1 MSFLTYAIAAKL
13 ERGTHLLDTLVSK
26 QDIPKDQLE
35 RDLNTLH
42 FNPSTLLKAE
52 LIERDFHK
60 AVDVLFTKRLVAR
73 GNASYG
79 VEIEGEERV
88 IESLK
93 LVHQAT
99 NDDIYQSG
107 LRSLAHHLGSRKL
120 IETTNAVVLG
130 GDIELTDTE
139 YEFEKPYT
147 DETIASILDL
157 AETEEK
163 VASEKNVASEQVTSE
178 QATSEQGVTSEQAT
192 SEQATSEQVT
202 SEEAT
207 SEEATSEQVTSEQAT
222 SEEVIS
228 GQETSEQATSEQA
241 TSEQETSEQKT
252 SEQETSEEATS
263 EEVTSGQEPM
273 ALDVAKEPSVDALP
287 EQIDELETHDVTMSE
302 TATEAA
308 TKSLP
313 FTSEELEAYAKEI
326 VERGNKLAKDA
337 EQKGA
342 PDFVNEVP
350 DFGHSETSDVLA
362 VLGDSADAS
371 VVVSEDTHASEQTVG
386 DSNEADASTVVSEDT
401 HASEEAEALNHMIDE
416 ISTDLKTSEKPVLD
430 VTPSEGPSVDTV
442 TKAFGGSLDGLSVVS
457 NLGRLHDVGQPIASQ
472 FAR

>member
-35 RDLNTLH
+35 RDLNTLQ

-93 LVHQAT
+93 LVHQVT

-107 LRSLAHHLGSRKL
+107 LQSLAHHLGSRKL

-130 GDIELTDTE
+130 GDIELTDAE
-139 YEFEKPYT
+139 YDLEKPYT
-147 DETIASILDL
+147 DETIAVILES
-157 AETEEK
+157 AETDEKTAFENVVEET
-163 VASEKNVASEQVTSE
+163 VDEHESEHETADEHETVDEHEFEHETADEHEPGHETADKSETEHGKADESEIEHEKANESEAEHEKADESEAEHENVDESETEHETADDSE
-178 QATSEQGVTSEQAT
+178 TEHEKADEPEQTVVDSVE
-192 SEQATSEQVT
+192 SS
-202 SEEAT
+202 
-207 SEEATSEQVTSEQAT
+207 
-222 SEEVIS
+222 EVI
-228 GQETSEQATSEQA
+228 TDT
-241 TSEQETSEQKT
+241 
-252 SEQETSEEATS
+252 
-263 EEVTSGQEPM
+263 VTP
-273 ALDVAKEPSVDALP
+273 
-287 EQIDELETHDVTMSE
+287 SE

-308 TKSLP
+308 TKEFP
-313 FTSEELEAYAKEI
+313 FSDDELTELAKGI
-326 VERGNKLAKDA
+326 IERGNKIAA
-337 EQKGA
+337 
-342 PDFVNEVP
+342 EVP

-362 VLGDSADAS
+362 VLGDTTEDVKSTDDSTEVNA
-371 VVVSEDTHASEQTVG
+371 SEDAHASEQATS
-386 DSNEADASTVVSEDT
+386 DVS
-401 HASEEAEALNHMIDE
+401 EAEALNHMIDE
-416 ISTDLKTSEKPVLD
+416 ISTDLKTSEKSEAD
-430 VTPSEGPSVDTV
+430 VTASEGPSVEDV
-442 TKAFGGSLDGLSVVS
+442 AKAFGGSLDGVSVVS
-457 NLGRLHDVGQPIASQ
+457 NLGRLHEVGKPITSQ

>member
-35 RDLNTLH
+35 RDLNTLQ

-107 LRSLAHHLGSRKL
+107 LHSLAYHLGSRKL

-130 GDIELTDTE
+130 GDIELTDAE
-139 YEFEKPYT
+139 YDLEKPYT
-147 DETIASILDL
+147 DETIVAILES
-157 AETEEK
+157 AETDEK
-163 VASEKNVASEQVTSE
+163 TASENVVNETTDEQDAEIKHETVDESEHKTADEHDVEPEIVDEAEPETIDDAEREIVDESEHGTVDESEHETVNESEIEHETSDKHDVESETEHDVEHEKADVSEQTVVDSVESSEVVADTVT
-178 QATSEQGVTSEQAT
+178 
-192 SEQATSEQVT
+192 
-202 SEEAT
+202 
-207 SEEATSEQVTSEQAT
+207 
-222 SEEVIS
+222 
-228 GQETSEQATSEQA
+228 
-241 TSEQETSEQKT
+241 
-252 SEQETSEEATS
+252 
-263 EEVTSGQEPM
+263 P
-273 ALDVAKEPSVDALP
+273 
-287 EQIDELETHDVTMSE
+287 SE

-308 TKSLP
+308 TKEFP
-313 FTSEELEAYAKEI
+313 FSDAELEELAKGVI
-326 VERGNKLAKDA
+326 ERGNKIAAD
-337 EQKGA
+337 
-342 PDFVNEVP
+342 VP

-362 VLGDSADAS
+362 VLDDSTEDVKSTDDSAEVNASEDAH
-371 VVVSEDTHASEQTVG
+371 VSEQATSDVS
-386 DSNEADASTVVSEDT
+386 EAD
-401 HASEEAEALNHMIDE
+401 ALNHMIDN
-416 ISTDLKTSEKPVLD
+416 ISTDLKTSEKSEAD
-430 VTPSEGPSVDTV
+430 VTVSEGPSVEDV
-442 TKAFGGSLDGLSVVS
+442 AKAFGGSLDGVSIVS
-457 NLGRLHDVGQPIASQ
+457 NLGRMHEVGKPITSQ
-472 FAR
+472 FVR

>member
-35 RDLNTLH
+35 RDLNTLQ

-93 LVHQAT
+93 LVHHVT

-107 LRSLAHHLGSRKL
+107 LQSFAHHLGSRKL

-130 GDIELTDTE
+130 GDIELTDAE
-139 YEFEKPYT
+139 YDLEKPYT
-147 DETIASILDL
+147 DETIATILKS
-157 AETEEK
+157 AETDEK
-163 VASEKNVASEQVTSE
+163 TASENVVDETSVEQDVEIKHEIVDESEHKTADEHDVEPETVDEAEPEIVDEAESKTVDEFEYETVDESEHETVNESEIEHEIKHETFDGHDVESETEHDVKHETADASEQTVVDSVESSEVVTDM
-178 QATSEQGVTSEQAT
+178 VT
-192 SEQATSEQVT
+192 
-202 SEEAT
+202 
-207 SEEATSEQVTSEQAT
+207 
-222 SEEVIS
+222 
-228 GQETSEQATSEQA
+228 
-241 TSEQETSEQKT
+241 
-252 SEQETSEEATS
+252 
-263 EEVTSGQEPM
+263 P
-273 ALDVAKEPSVDALP
+273 
-287 EQIDELETHDVTMSE
+287 SE

-308 TKSLP
+308 TKELP
-313 FTSEELEAYAKEI
+313 FSDAELEELAKGI
-326 VERGNKLAKDA
+326 IERGNKLAA
-337 EQKGA
+337 
-342 PDFVNEVP
+342 EVP

-362 VLGDSADAS
+362 VLGDSTEDVKS
-371 VVVSEDTHASEQTVG
+371 TEVIEPSEVVSEDVHASEQKDV
-386 DSNEADASTVVSEDT
+386 
-401 HASEEAEALNHMIDE
+401 HASEQATSDVSEAEALNHMIDE
-416 ISTDLKTSEKPVLD
+416 ISTDLKTSEKSEAD
-430 VTPSEGPSVDTV
+430 VTASEGPSVEDV
-442 TKAFGGSLDGLSVVS
+442 AKAFGGSLDGVSVVS
-457 NLGRLHDVGQPIASQ
+457 NLGRLHEVGKPITSQ

>member
-35 RDLNTLH
+35 RDLNTLQ

-93 LVHQAT
+93 LVHQVT

-107 LRSLAHHLGSRKL
+107 LQSLAHHLGSRKL

-130 GDIELTDTE
+130 GDIELTDAE
-139 YEFEKPYT
+139 YDLEKPYT
-147 DETIASILDL
+147 DETIVAILES
-157 AETEEK
+157 AETDEK
-163 VASEKNVASEQVTSE
+163 TASENVVDETFDGQDAEIKHETVDDSEHKTADEHDVE
-178 QATSEQGVTSEQAT
+178 H
-192 SEQATSEQVT
+192 
-202 SEEAT
+202 
-207 SEEATSEQVTSEQAT
+207 
-222 SEEVIS
+222 
-228 GQETSEQATSEQA
+228 ETVDE
-241 TSEQETSEQKT
+241 
-252 SEQETSEEATS
+252 
-263 EEVTSGQEPM
+263 
-273 ALDVAKEPSVDALP
+273 LDA
-287 EQIDELETHDVTMSE
+287 ELETVDEAERETVDEFEHETVDESEHETVNESEIEHETSDKHDVESETESEIEHEKADVSEQTVVDSVESSEVVTDTVTPSE

-308 TKSLP
+308 TKEFP
-313 FTSEELEAYAKEI
+313 FSDDELTELAKGVI
-326 VERGNKLAKDA
+326 ERGNKLA
-337 EQKGA
+337 
-342 PDFVNEVP
+342 NEVP

-362 VLGDSADAS
+362 VLGDSTDEIEPVDVTASEDAH
-371 VVVSEDTHASEQTVG
+371 VSEQAVETSAVS
-386 DSNEADASTVVSEDT
+386 EADS
-401 HASEEAEALNHMIDE
+401 LNDLIDN
-416 ISTDLKTSEKPVLD
+416 ISTDLKTSEKSEVD
-430 VTPSEGPSVDTV
+430 VTASEGPSVEDV
-442 TKAFGGSLDGLSVVS
+442 AKAFGGSLDGVSVVS
-457 NLGRLHDVGQPIASQ
+457 NLGRLHEVGKPITSQ

>member
-35 RDLNTLH
+35 RDLNTLQ

-107 LRSLAHHLGSRKL
+107 LQSLAHHLGSRKL
-120 IETTNAVVLG
+120 IETTNVVVLG
-130 GDIELTDTE
+130 GDIELTDAE
-139 YEFEKPYT
+139 YDLEKPYT
-147 DETIASILDL
+147 DETIATVLKS
-157 AETEEK
+157 AETDEK
-163 VASEKNVASEQVTSE
+163 TAFENVVDETFDEQDAEIKHETVDDSEHKTADEHDVEHETVDEPEAEPETVDEADYETVDESEHEPVDEFEHETVNESEIEHDVEHEKADASEQIVVDSVESSEVVAEDTVT
-178 QATSEQGVTSEQAT
+178 
-192 SEQATSEQVT
+192 
-202 SEEAT
+202 
-207 SEEATSEQVTSEQAT
+207 
-222 SEEVIS
+222 
-228 GQETSEQATSEQA
+228 
-241 TSEQETSEQKT
+241 
-252 SEQETSEEATS
+252 
-263 EEVTSGQEPM
+263 P
-273 ALDVAKEPSVDALP
+273 
-287 EQIDELETHDVTMSE
+287 SE

-308 TKSLP
+308 TKEFP
-313 FTSEELEAYAKEI
+313 FSDDELTELAKGVI
-326 VERGNKLAKDA
+326 ERGNELAAD
-337 EQKGA
+337 
-342 PDFVNEVP
+342 VP

-362 VLGDSADAS
+362 VLGDSSEDVKS
-371 VVVSEDTHASEQTVG
+371 TEVIEPSEVVSDDVHALEQKDVHASEQ
-386 DSNEADASTVVSEDT
+386 VVKTSDV
-401 HASEEAEALNHMIDE
+401 SEAEALNHMIDN
-416 ISTDLKTSEKPVLD
+416 ISTDFKTSEKSEVD
-430 VTPSEGPSVDTV
+430 VTASEGPSVEDV
-442 TKAFGGSLDGLSVVS
+442 AKAFGGSLDGVSVVS
-457 NLGRLHDVGQPIASQ
+457 NLGRLHEVGKPITSQ

>member
-35 RDLNTLH
+35 RDLNTLQ

-93 LVHQAT
+93 LVHQVT

-107 LRSLAHHLGSRKL
+107 LQSLAHHLGSRKL

-130 GDIELTDTE
+130 GDIELTDAE
-139 YEFEKPYT
+139 YDLEKPYT
-147 DETIASILDL
+147 DETIVTILKS
-157 AETEEK
+157 AETDEK
-163 VASEKNVASEQVTSE
+163 TTSENVFDETADKQEMVDDHKSEHETADEHETLDEHEVADDHESEHETVAESEHGTVDESEHETVNESEHGTVDESEHEKADESEIEHEKADESEIEHEKADVSEQTVVDSVESSEVVTD
-178 QATSEQGVTSEQAT
+178 TVT
-192 SEQATSEQVT
+192 
-202 SEEAT
+202 
-207 SEEATSEQVTSEQAT
+207 
-222 SEEVIS
+222 
-228 GQETSEQATSEQA
+228 
-241 TSEQETSEQKT
+241 
-252 SEQETSEEATS
+252 
-263 EEVTSGQEPM
+263 P
-273 ALDVAKEPSVDALP
+273 
-287 EQIDELETHDVTMSE
+287 SE

-308 TKSLP
+308 TKEFP
-313 FTSEELEAYAKEI
+313 FSDDELTELAKGVI
-326 VERGNKLAKDA
+326 ERGNKLA
-337 EQKGA
+337 
-342 PDFVNEVP
+342 NEVP

-362 VLGDSADAS
+362 VLGDSTEDVKSTDDSAEVNA
-371 VVVSEDTHASEQTVG
+371 SEDVHASEQATSAV
-386 DSNEADASTVVSEDT
+386 SEADS
-401 HASEEAEALNHMIDE
+401 LNDLIDN
-416 ISTDLKTSEKPVLD
+416 ISTDLKTSEKSEVD
-430 VTPSEGPSVDTV
+430 VTASEGPSVEDV
-442 TKAFGGSLDGLSVVS
+442 AKAFGGSLDGVSVVS
-457 NLGRLHDVGQPIASQ
+457 NLGRLHEVGKPITSQ

>member
-35 RDLNTLH
+35 RDLNTLQ

-93 LVHQAT
+93 LVHQVT

-107 LRSLAHHLGSRKL
+107 LQSLAHHLGSRKL

-130 GDIELTDTE
+130 GDIELTDAE
-139 YEFEKPYT
+139 YDLEKPYT
-147 DETIASILDL
+147 DETIAAILES
-157 AETEEK
+157 AETDEK
-163 VASEKNVASEQVTSE
+163 TASENVVDETFDGQDAEIKHETVDDSEHKTADEHDVE
-178 QATSEQGVTSEQAT
+178 H
-192 SEQATSEQVT
+192 
-202 SEEAT
+202 
-207 SEEATSEQVTSEQAT
+207 
-222 SEEVIS
+222 
-228 GQETSEQATSEQA
+228 ET
-241 TSEQETSEQKT
+241 
-252 SEQETSEEATS
+252 
-263 EEVTSGQEPM
+263 V
-273 ALDVAKEPSVDALP
+273 
-287 EQIDELETHDVTMSE
+287 DELETADEHETVEGHGLVDEHETVEEHESVDEHEIADEHETADEHEIEHVTEHETTDESGTEPETADVSEQTVVDSVESSEVVTDTVTPSE

-308 TKSLP
+308 TKEFP
-313 FTSEELEAYAKEI
+313 FSDDELTELAKGVI
-326 VERGNKLAKDA
+326 ERGNKLA
-337 EQKGA
+337 
-342 PDFVNEVP
+342 NEVP

-362 VLGDSADAS
+362 VLGDSTEDVKSTDDSAEVNA
-371 VVVSEDTHASEQTVG
+371 SEDVHASDQATS
-386 DSNEADASTVVSEDT
+386 DVS
-401 HASEEAEALNHMIDE
+401 EAEALNHMIDN
-416 ISTDLKTSEKPVLD
+416 ISTDLKTSEKSEVD
-430 VTPSEGPSVDTV
+430 VTASEGPSVEDV
-442 TKAFGGSLDGLSVVS
+442 AKAFGGSLDGVSVVS
-457 NLGRLHDVGQPIASQ
+457 NLGRLHEVGKPITSQ

>member
-35 RDLNTLH
+35 RDLNTLQ

-93 LVHQAT
+93 LVHQTT

-107 LRSLAHHLGSRKL
+107 LQSLAHHLGSRKL

-130 GDIELTDTE
+130 GDIELTDAE
-139 YEFEKPYT
+139 YDLEKPYT
-147 DETIASILDL
+147 DDVIAAILKL
-157 AETEEK
+157 EETEKTVSENVVNETTDEQDAEIKHETVDDSEHKTADEHDVEHETVDELDVETVDEAERETVDEFEHETVDESEHETVNESEIEHETSDKYDVESETESEIEHEK
-163 VASEKNVASEQVTSE
+163 ADVSEQTVVDSVESSEVVTD
-178 QATSEQGVTSEQAT
+178 TVT
-192 SEQATSEQVT
+192 
-202 SEEAT
+202 
-207 SEEATSEQVTSEQAT
+207 
-222 SEEVIS
+222 
-228 GQETSEQATSEQA
+228 
-241 TSEQETSEQKT
+241 
-252 SEQETSEEATS
+252 
-263 EEVTSGQEPM
+263 P
-273 ALDVAKEPSVDALP
+273 
-287 EQIDELETHDVTMSE
+287 SE

-308 TKSLP
+308 TKEFP
-313 FTSEELEAYAKEI
+313 FSDDELTELAKGVI
-326 VERGNKLAKDA
+326 ERGNKLA
-337 EQKGA
+337 
-342 PDFVNEVP
+342 NEVP

-362 VLGDSADAS
+362 VLGDSTDEIEPADVTAS
-371 VVVSEDTHASEQTVG
+371 EDAHVSEQAVETSVVSEA
-386 DSNEADASTVVSEDT
+386 DS
-401 HASEEAEALNHMIDE
+401 LNDLIDN
-416 ISTDLKTSEKPVLD
+416 ISTDLKTSEKSEVD
-430 VTPSEGPSVDTV
+430 VTASEGPSVEDV
-442 TKAFGGSLDGLSVVS
+442 AKAFGGSLDGVSVVS
-457 NLGRLHDVGQPIASQ
+457 NLGRLHEVGKPITSQ

>member
-35 RDLNTLH
+35 RDLNTLQ

-93 LVHQAT
+93 LVHQVT

-107 LRSLAHHLGSRKL
+107 LQSLAYHLGSRKL

-130 GDIELTDTE
+130 GDIELTDAE
-139 YEFEKPYT
+139 YDLEKPYT
-147 DETIASILDL
+147 DETIAAILEL
-157 AETEEK
+157 AETDEK
-163 VASEKNVASEQVTSE
+163 TASENVSDETADKQETVDDHESEHEMADEHETLDEHEVADDHKSEHETVDEHETGHETVDESETEHEKANEFEPEHEKADESEIEHEKADESEIEHEKADVSEQVVVDSVESSE
-178 QATSEQGVTSEQAT
+178 VVADTVT
-192 SEQATSEQVT
+192 
-202 SEEAT
+202 
-207 SEEATSEQVTSEQAT
+207 
-222 SEEVIS
+222 
-228 GQETSEQATSEQA
+228 
-241 TSEQETSEQKT
+241 
-252 SEQETSEEATS
+252 
-263 EEVTSGQEPM
+263 P
-273 ALDVAKEPSVDALP
+273 
-287 EQIDELETHDVTMSE
+287 SE

-308 TKSLP
+308 TKEFP
-313 FTSEELEAYAKEI
+313 FSDDELTELAKGVI
-326 VERGNKLAKDA
+326 ERGNKLAA
-337 EQKGA
+337 
-342 PDFVNEVP
+342 EVP

-362 VLGDSADAS
+362 VLGDSTDEVEPVDINA
-371 VVVSEDTHASEQTVG
+371 SEDVHASEQAT
-386 DSNEADASTVVSEDT
+386 SEVS
-401 HASEEAEALNHMIDE
+401 EAEALNHMIDE
-416 ISTDLKTSEKPVLD
+416 ISTDLKTSEKSEVD
-430 VTPSEGPSVDTV
+430 VTASEGPSVEDV
-442 TKAFGGSLDGLSVVS
+442 AKAFGGSLDGVSVVS
-457 NLGRLHDVGQPIASQ
+457 NLGRLHEVGKPITSQ

>member
-35 RDLNTLH
+35 RDLNTLQ

-93 LVHQAT
+93 LVHQVT

-107 LRSLAHHLGSRKL
+107 LQSLAHHLGSRKL

-130 GDIELTDTE
+130 GDIELTDAE
-139 YEFEKPYT
+139 YDLEKPYT
-147 DETIASILDL
+147 DDVIAAILKL
-157 AETEEK
+157 EETEKTVSENVVNETTDEQDAEIKHETVDEFEHKTADEHDVESETVNDAEPETVDEADRETVDESEHETVDESEHETVNESEIEHETSDKHDVESEIEHDVEHEK
-163 VASEKNVASEQVTSE
+163 VDASEQTVVDSVE
-178 QATSEQGVTSEQAT
+178 SS
-192 SEQATSEQVT
+192 
-202 SEEAT
+202 
-207 SEEATSEQVTSEQAT
+207 
-222 SEEVIS
+222 EVI
-228 GQETSEQATSEQA
+228 TDT
-241 TSEQETSEQKT
+241 
-252 SEQETSEEATS
+252 
-263 EEVTSGQEPM
+263 VTP
-273 ALDVAKEPSVDALP
+273 
-287 EQIDELETHDVTMSE
+287 SE

-308 TKSLP
+308 TKEFP
-313 FTSEELEAYAKEI
+313 FSDDELTELAKGVI
-326 VERGNKLAKDA
+326 ERGNKLAAD
-337 EQKGA
+337 
-342 PDFVNEVP
+342 VP

-362 VLGDSADAS
+362 VLGDSTEDVKSTVDSAEVNA
-371 VVVSEDTHASEQTVG
+371 SEDAHASEQATS
-386 DSNEADASTVVSEDT
+386 DVS
-401 HASEEAEALNHMIDE
+401 EAEALNHMIDE
-416 ISTDLKTSEKPVLD
+416 ISTDLKTSEKSEAD
-430 VTPSEGPSVDTV
+430 VTASEGPSVDDV
-442 TKAFGGSLDGLSVVS
+442 AKALGSVDAVGMVS
-457 NLGRLHDVGQPIASQ
+457 GLGRLHDFGQPIASQ

>member
-35 RDLNTLH
+35 RDLNTLQ

-107 LRSLAHHLGSRKL
+107 LQSLAHHLGSRKL
-120 IETTNAVVLG
+120 FETTNAVVLG
-130 GDIELTDTE
+130 GDIELTDAE
-139 YEFEKPYT
+139 YDLEKPYT
-147 DETIASILDL
+147 DDVIAAILKL
-157 AETEEK
+157 EETEKTVSENVVNETTDEQDAEIKHETVDEFEHKTADEHDVEPETVNDAEPETVDEADRETVDESEHETVDESEHETVNESEIEYETSDKHDVESEIEHDVEHEK
-163 VASEKNVASEQVTSE
+163 VDVSEQTVVDSVESSEVVADTVT
-178 QATSEQGVTSEQAT
+178 
-192 SEQATSEQVT
+192 
-202 SEEAT
+202 
-207 SEEATSEQVTSEQAT
+207 
-222 SEEVIS
+222 
-228 GQETSEQATSEQA
+228 
-241 TSEQETSEQKT
+241 
-252 SEQETSEEATS
+252 
-263 EEVTSGQEPM
+263 P
-273 ALDVAKEPSVDALP
+273 
-287 EQIDELETHDVTMSE
+287 SE

-308 TKSLP
+308 TKEFP
-313 FTSEELEAYAKEI
+313 FSDDELTELAKGVI
-326 VERGNKLAKDA
+326 ERGNKLAA
-337 EQKGA
+337 
-342 PDFVNEVP
+342 EVP

-362 VLGDSADAS
+362 VLGDSTDEVEPVDINA
-371 VVVSEDTHASEQTVG
+371 SEDVHASEQATS
-386 DSNEADASTVVSEDT
+386 DVS
-401 HASEEAEALNHMIDE
+401 EAEALNHMIDE
-416 ISTDLKTSEKPVLD
+416 ISTDLKTSEKSEVD
-430 VTPSEGPSVDTV
+430 VTASEGPSVEDV
-442 TKAFGGSLDGLSVVS
+442 AKAFGGSLDGVSVVS
-457 NLGRLHDVGQPIASQ
+457 NLGRLHEVGKPITSQ

>member
-35 RDLNTLH
+35 RDLNTLQ

-107 LRSLAHHLGSRKL
+107 LYSLAHHLGSRKL

-130 GDIELTDTE
+130 GDIELTDAE
-139 YEFEKPYT
+139 YDLEKPYT
-147 DETIASILDL
+147 DETIAAILES
-157 AETEEK
+157 AETDEK
-163 VASEKNVASEQVTSE
+163 TVSENVVD
-178 QATSEQGVTSEQAT
+178 
-192 SEQATSEQVT
+192 
-202 SEEAT
+202 
-207 SEEATSEQVTSEQAT
+207 
-222 SEEVIS
+222 
-228 GQETSEQATSEQA
+228 ETSGGQDAEIKHETVDKSEH
-241 TSEQETSEQKT
+241 KT
-252 SEQETSEEATS
+252 ADEH
-263 EEVTSGQEPM
+263 
-273 ALDVAKEPSVDALP
+273 DA
-287 EQIDELETHDVTMSE
+287 ELETVDEAEPETVDEAGRELVDESGHETVDESEHETVNESEIEHETSDKHNVESETEHDVEYEKANVSEQTVVDSVESSEVVADTVTPSE

-308 TKSLP
+308 TKEFP
-313 FTSEELEAYAKEI
+313 FSDDELTELAKGVI
-326 VERGNKLAKDA
+326 ERGNKLA
-337 EQKGA
+337 
-342 PDFVNEVP
+342 NEVP

-362 VLGDSADAS
+362 VLGDSTDEIEPAEVNA
-371 VVVSEDTHASEQTVG
+371 SEDVHASDQATS
-386 DSNEADASTVVSEDT
+386 DVS
-401 HASEEAEALNHMIDE
+401 EAEALNHMIDE
-416 ISTDLKTSEKPVLD
+416 ISTDLKTSEKSEAD
-430 VTPSEGPSVDTV
+430 VTASEGPSVEDV
-442 TKAFGGSLDGLSVVS
+442 AKAFGGSLDGVSVVS
-457 NLGRLHDVGQPIASQ
+457 NLGRLHEVGKPITSQ

>member
-35 RDLNTLH
+35 RDLNTLQ

-93 LVHQAT
+93 LVHQVT

-107 LRSLAHHLGSRKL
+107 LQSLAHHLGSRKL

-130 GDIELTDTE
+130 GDIELTDAE
-139 YEFEKPYT
+139 YDLEKPYT
-147 DETIASILDL
+147 DETIAAILES
-157 AETEEK
+157 AETDEK
-163 VASEKNVASEQVTSE
+163 TASENVVDETFDGQDAEIKHETVDDSEHKTADEHDVE
-178 QATSEQGVTSEQAT
+178 H
-192 SEQATSEQVT
+192 
-202 SEEAT
+202 
-207 SEEATSEQVTSEQAT
+207 
-222 SEEVIS
+222 
-228 GQETSEQATSEQA
+228 ETVDE
-241 TSEQETSEQKT
+241 
-252 SEQETSEEATS
+252 
-263 EEVTSGQEPM
+263 
-273 ALDVAKEPSVDALP
+273 LDA
-287 EQIDELETHDVTMSE
+287 ELETVDEAERETVDEFEHETVDESEHETVNESEIEHETSDKHDVESETESEIEHEKADVSEQTVVDSVESSEVVTDTVTPSE

-308 TKSLP
+308 TKEFP
-313 FTSEELEAYAKEI
+313 FSDDELTELAKGVI
-326 VERGNKLAKDA
+326 ERGNKLA
-337 EQKGA
+337 
-342 PDFVNEVP
+342 NEVP

-362 VLGDSADAS
+362 VLGDSTDEIEPVDVTASEDAH
-371 VVVSEDTHASEQTVG
+371 VSEQAVETSAVS
-386 DSNEADASTVVSEDT
+386 EADS
-401 HASEEAEALNHMIDE
+401 LNDLIDN
-416 ISTDLKTSEKPVLD
+416 ISTDLKTSEKSEVD
-430 VTPSEGPSVDTV
+430 VTASEGPSVEDV
-442 TKAFGGSLDGLSVVS
+442 AKAFGGSLDGVSVVS
-457 NLGRLHDVGQPIASQ
+457 NLGRLHEVGKPITSQ

>member
-35 RDLNTLH
+35 RDLNTLQ

-93 LVHQAT
+93 LVHQVT

-107 LRSLAHHLGSRKL
+107 LQSLAHHLGSRKL

-130 GDIELTDTE
+130 GDIELTDAE
-139 YEFEKPYT
+139 YDLEKPYT
-147 DETIASILDL
+147 DDVIAAILKL
-157 AETEEK
+157 EETEKTVSENVVNETTDEQDAEIKHETVDEFEHKTADEHDVESETVNDAEPETVDEADRETVDESEHETVDESEHETVNESEIEHETSDKHDVESEIEHDVEHEK
-163 VASEKNVASEQVTSE
+163 VDASEQTVVDSVE
-178 QATSEQGVTSEQAT
+178 SS
-192 SEQATSEQVT
+192 
-202 SEEAT
+202 
-207 SEEATSEQVTSEQAT
+207 
-222 SEEVIS
+222 EVI
-228 GQETSEQATSEQA
+228 TDT
-241 TSEQETSEQKT
+241 
-252 SEQETSEEATS
+252 
-263 EEVTSGQEPM
+263 VTP
-273 ALDVAKEPSVDALP
+273 
-287 EQIDELETHDVTMSE
+287 SE

-308 TKSLP
+308 TKEFP
-313 FTSEELEAYAKEI
+313 FSDDELTELAKGVI
-326 VERGNKLAKDA
+326 ERGNKLAAD
-337 EQKGA
+337 
-342 PDFVNEVP
+342 VP

-362 VLGDSADAS
+362 VLGDSTEDVKSTDDSAEVNA
-371 VVVSEDTHASEQTVG
+371 SEDVHASEQAIS
-386 DSNEADASTVVSEDT
+386 DVS
-401 HASEEAEALNHMIDE
+401 EAEALNHMIDE
-416 ISTDLKTSEKPVLD
+416 ISTDLKTSEKSEAD
-430 VTPSEGPSVDTV
+430 VTPSEGPSVDDV
-442 TKAFGGSLDGLSVVS
+442 AKEIGSLDVNSVLSGLE
-457 NLGRLHDVGQPIASQ
+457 RLHEVGKPITSQ

>member
-35 RDLNTLH
+35 RDLNTLQ

-93 LVHQAT
+93 LVHQVT

-107 LRSLAHHLGSRKL
+107 LQSLAHHLGSRKL

-130 GDIELTDTE
+130 GDIELTDAE
-139 YEFEKPYT
+139 YDLEKPYT
-147 DETIASILDL
+147 DETIAAILES
-157 AETEEK
+157 AETDEK
-163 VASEKNVASEQVTSE
+163 TASENVVDETFDGQDAEIKHETVDDSEHKTADEHDVE
-178 QATSEQGVTSEQAT
+178 H
-192 SEQATSEQVT
+192 
-202 SEEAT
+202 
-207 SEEATSEQVTSEQAT
+207 
-222 SEEVIS
+222 
-228 GQETSEQATSEQA
+228 ET
-241 TSEQETSEQKT
+241 
-252 SEQETSEEATS
+252 
-263 EEVTSGQEPM
+263 V
-273 ALDVAKEPSVDALP
+273 
-287 EQIDELETHDVTMSE
+287 DELETADEHETVEGHGLVDEHETVEEYESVDEHEIADEHETADEHEIEHVTEHETTDESGTEPETADVSEQTVVDSVESSEVVTDTVTPSE

-308 TKSLP
+308 TKEFP
-313 FTSEELEAYAKEI
+313 FSDDELTELAKGVI
-326 VERGNKLAKDA
+326 ERGNKLA
-337 EQKGA
+337 
-342 PDFVNEVP
+342 NEVP

-362 VLGDSADAS
+362 VLGDSTEDVKSTDDSAEVNAS
-371 VVVSEDTHASEQTVG
+371 EYVHASDQATS
-386 DSNEADASTVVSEDT
+386 DVS
-401 HASEEAEALNHMIDE
+401 EAEALNHMIDN
-416 ISTDLKTSEKPVLD
+416 ISTDLKTSEKSEVD
-430 VTPSEGPSVDTV
+430 VTASEGPSVEDV
-442 TKAFGGSLDGLSVVS
+442 AKAFGGSLDGVSVVS
-457 NLGRLHDVGQPIASQ
+457 NLGRLHEVGKPITSQ

>member
-35 RDLNTLH
+35 RDLNTLQ

-93 LVHQAT
+93 LVHQVT

-107 LRSLAHHLGSRKL
+107 LQSLAHHLGSRKL

-130 GDIELTDTE
+130 GDIELTDAE
-139 YEFEKPYT
+139 YDLEKPYT
-147 DETIASILDL
+147 DDVIAAILKL
-157 AETEEK
+157 EETEKTVSENVVNETTDEQDAEIKHETVDEFEHKTADEHDVESETVNDAEPETVDEADRETVDESEHETVDESEHETVNESEIEHETSDKHDVESEIEHDVEHEK
-163 VASEKNVASEQVTSE
+163 VDASEQTVVDSVE
-178 QATSEQGVTSEQAT
+178 SS
-192 SEQATSEQVT
+192 
-202 SEEAT
+202 
-207 SEEATSEQVTSEQAT
+207 
-222 SEEVIS
+222 EVI
-228 GQETSEQATSEQA
+228 TDT
-241 TSEQETSEQKT
+241 
-252 SEQETSEEATS
+252 
-263 EEVTSGQEPM
+263 VTP
-273 ALDVAKEPSVDALP
+273 
-287 EQIDELETHDVTMSE
+287 SE

-308 TKSLP
+308 TKEFP
-313 FTSEELEAYAKEI
+313 FSDDELTELAKGVI
-326 VERGNKLAKDA
+326 ERGNKLAVD
-337 EQKGA
+337 
-342 PDFVNEVP
+342 VP

-362 VLGDSADAS
+362 VLGDSTEDVKSTDDSAEVNA
-371 VVVSEDTHASEQTVG
+371 SEDAHASEQATS
-386 DSNEADASTVVSEDT
+386 DVS
-401 HASEEAEALNHMIDE
+401 EAEALNHMIDN
-416 ISTDLKTSEKPVLD
+416 ISTDLKTSEKSEVD
-430 VTPSEGPSVDTV
+430 VTASEGPSVEDV
-442 TKAFGGSLDGLSVVS
+442 AKAFGGSLDGVSVVS
-457 NLGRLHDVGQPIASQ
+457 NLGRLHEVGKPITSQ

>member
-35 RDLNTLH
+35 RDLNTLQ

-93 LVHQAT
+93 LVHQVT

-107 LRSLAHHLGSRKL
+107 LQSLAHHLGSRKL

-130 GDIELTDTE
+130 GDIELTDAE
-139 YEFEKPYT
+139 YDLEKPYT
-147 DETIASILDL
+147 DDVIAAILKL
-157 AETEEK
+157 EETEK
-163 VASEKNVASEQVTSE
+163 TVSENVVNETTDEQDAEIKHETVDEFEHKTADEHDVESETVNDAEPETVDEADRETVDESEHETVDESEHETVNESEIEHETSDKHDVESEIEHDVEHETVDASEQTVVDSVESSEVVAEDMVT
-178 QATSEQGVTSEQAT
+178 
-192 SEQATSEQVT
+192 
-202 SEEAT
+202 
-207 SEEATSEQVTSEQAT
+207 
-222 SEEVIS
+222 
-228 GQETSEQATSEQA
+228 
-241 TSEQETSEQKT
+241 
-252 SEQETSEEATS
+252 
-263 EEVTSGQEPM
+263 P
-273 ALDVAKEPSVDALP
+273 
-287 EQIDELETHDVTMSE
+287 SE

-308 TKSLP
+308 IKEFP
-313 FTSEELEAYAKEI
+313 FSDDELTELAKGVI
-326 VERGNKLAKDA
+326 ERGNKLAAD
-337 EQKGA
+337 
-342 PDFVNEVP
+342 VP

-362 VLGDSADAS
+362 VLGDSTEDVKPTDDFAEVNA
-371 VVVSEDTHASEQTVG
+371 SEDVHASEQAVKTSDV
-386 DSNEADASTVVSEDT
+386 SEAD
-401 HASEEAEALNHMIDE
+401 ALNHMIDN
-416 ISTDLKTSEKPVLD
+416 ISTDLKTSEKSEAD
-430 VTPSEGPSVDTV
+430 VTASEGPSVDDV
-442 TKAFGGSLDGLSVVS
+442 AKALGSVDAVGMVS
-457 NLGRLHDVGQPIASQ
+457 GLGRLHDFGQPIASQ

>member
-35 RDLNTLH
+35 RDLNTLQ

-93 LVHQAT
+93 LVHQVT

-107 LRSLAHHLGSRKL
+107 LQSLAHHLGSRKL

-130 GDIELTDTE
+130 GDIELTDAE
-139 YEFEKPYT
+139 YDLEKPYT
-147 DETIASILDL
+147 DDVIAAILKL
-157 AETEEK
+157 EETEKTVSENVVNEKTDEQDAEIKHETVDEFEHKTADEHDVESETVNDAEPETVDEADRETVDESEHETVDESEHETVNESEIEHEISDKHDVESEIEHDVEHEK
-163 VASEKNVASEQVTSE
+163 VDASEQTVVDSVE
-178 QATSEQGVTSEQAT
+178 SS
-192 SEQATSEQVT
+192 
-202 SEEAT
+202 
-207 SEEATSEQVTSEQAT
+207 
-222 SEEVIS
+222 EVI
-228 GQETSEQATSEQA
+228 TDT
-241 TSEQETSEQKT
+241 
-252 SEQETSEEATS
+252 
-263 EEVTSGQEPM
+263 VTP
-273 ALDVAKEPSVDALP
+273 
-287 EQIDELETHDVTMSE
+287 SE

-308 TKSLP
+308 TKEFP
-313 FTSEELEAYAKEI
+313 FSDDELTELAKGVI
-326 VERGNKLAKDA
+326 ERGNKLATD
-337 EQKGA
+337 
-342 PDFVNEVP
+342 VP

-362 VLGDSADAS
+362 VLGDSTEDVKSTDDSAEVNA
-371 VVVSEDTHASEQTVG
+371 SEDAHASEQVVG
-386 DSNEADASTVVSEDT
+386 TSAVSEADS
-401 HASEEAEALNHMIDE
+401 LNDLIDN
-416 ISTDLKTSEKPVLD
+416 ISTDLKTSEKSEAD
-430 VTPSEGPSVDTV
+430 VTASEGPSVDDV
-442 TKAFGGSLDGLSVVS
+442 AKAFGGSLDGVSVVS
-457 NLGRLHDVGQPIASQ
+457 NLGRLHEVGKPITSQ